1 MLTVEGGD
9 AEMTQQKNSRKGSAV
24 WPMVLSWLSS
34 LILALLAV
42 FVMLFTTFGNVGYMQ
57 SCVKSS
63 GYAQSAYDD
72 MVQDFISYGAATGFD
87 ADVMTGFMSVDQV
100 ESDMQDAVAGLYA
113 KTLTY
118 YTRDNIAEAVY
129 SAMEQ
134 ATADRGITLEGETKT
149 AVETVAEA
157 VRMEYASY
165 TAVPLVSQL
174 RTLVQKLQK
183 VMVIGLVVSAVLLC
197 AAVVSMLRISRKD
210 ARLGARCL
218 VYALGGAAVVCLVL
232 GVALDRGFRAPDP
245 AGASPAV
252 LRHLGLVPAA
262 SPSGQP
268 GPFSRIRRKATM
280 SNSTVQI
287 LARVLRVLLIFALL
301 LNVLALLLVPAS
313 VMVNAENLFGGAGTF
328 LHDLFHPEA
337 DDVTAAGVS
346 AIFLSWVWIWG
357 EGANALIALFLV
369 ICGICTALILLQGLR
384 VLGTILQGAP
394 FSTQNAVS
402 LRRAAVCSFCIAGAA
417 LLRTIWGLWFYQSL
431 RPLATYNALFVP
443 IFTMF
448 GLLCL
453 VMSALFR
460 QATEMKVEND
470 LTI

>member
-34 LILALLAV
+34 LILTLLAV
-42 FVMLFTTFGNVGYMQ
+42 FVMLFTTFGNAGYMQ

-129 SAMEQ
+129 NAMEQ
-134 ATADRGITLEGETKT
+134 ATADRGITLEGDTKT

-232 GVALDRGFRAPDP
+232 GVGVKPMICLTRLGIDPPAL
-245 AGASPAV
+245 
-252 LRHLGLVPAA
+252 
-262 SPSGQP
+262 
-268 GPFSRIRRKATM
+268 K
-280 SNSTVQI
+280 N
-287 LARVLRVLLIFALL
+287 LLIAYVGGLFGRFVVMAVIYF
-301 LNVLALLLVPAS
+301 VLA
-313 VMVNAENLFGGAGTF
+313 
-328 LHDLFHPEA
+328 
-337 DDVTAAGVS
+337 
-346 AIFLSWVWIWG
+346 I
-357 EGANALIALFLV
+357 
-369 ICGICTALILLQGLR
+369 
-384 VLGTILQGAP
+384 VLGVL
-394 FSTQNAVS
+394 VS
-402 LRRAAVCSFCIAGAA
+402 RHKKHRA
-417 LLRTIWGLWFYQSL
+417 
-431 RPLATYNALFVP
+431 
-443 IFTMF
+443 
-448 GLLCL
+448 
-453 VMSALFR
+453 
-460 QATEMKVEND
+460 
-470 LTI
+470 

>member
-134 ATADRGITLEGETKT
+134 ATADRGITLEGETKM

-197 AAVVSMLRISRKD
+197 AAVVSMLHISRKD

-232 GVALDRGFRAPDP
+232 GVGIDPPAL
-245 AGASPAV
+245 
-252 LRHLGLVPAA
+252 
-262 SPSGQP
+262 
-268 GPFSRIRRKATM
+268 K
-280 SNSTVQI
+280 N
-287 LARVLRVLLIFALL
+287 LLIAYVGGLFGRFVVMAVIYF
-301 LNVLALLLVPAS
+301 VLA
-313 VMVNAENLFGGAGTF
+313 
-328 LHDLFHPEA
+328 
-337 DDVTAAGVS
+337 
-346 AIFLSWVWIWG
+346 I
-357 EGANALIALFLV
+357 
-369 ICGICTALILLQGLR
+369 
-384 VLGTILQGAP
+384 VLGVL
-394 FSTQNAVS
+394 VS
-402 LRRAAVCSFCIAGAA
+402 RHKKHRA
-417 LLRTIWGLWFYQSL
+417 
-431 RPLATYNALFVP
+431 
-443 IFTMF
+443 
-448 GLLCL
+448 
-453 VMSALFR
+453 
-460 QATEMKVEND
+460 
-470 LTI
+470 

>member
-113 KTLTY
+113 KPLTY

-197 AAVVSMLRISRKD
+197 AAVASMLHISRKD

-232 GVALDRGFRAPDP
+232 GVGVKPMIGLTRLGVLVSRHKKHRA
-245 AGASPAV
+245 
-252 LRHLGLVPAA
+252 
-262 SPSGQP
+262 
-268 GPFSRIRRKATM
+268 
-280 SNSTVQI
+280 
-287 LARVLRVLLIFALL
+287 
-301 LNVLALLLVPAS
+301 
-313 VMVNAENLFGGAGTF
+313 
-328 LHDLFHPEA
+328 
-337 DDVTAAGVS
+337 
-346 AIFLSWVWIWG
+346 
-357 EGANALIALFLV
+357 
-369 ICGICTALILLQGLR
+369 
-384 VLGTILQGAP
+384 
-394 FSTQNAVS
+394 
-402 LRRAAVCSFCIAGAA
+402 
-417 LLRTIWGLWFYQSL
+417 
-431 RPLATYNALFVP
+431 
-443 IFTMF
+443 
-448 GLLCL
+448 
-453 VMSALFR
+453 
-460 QATEMKVEND
+460 
-470 LTI
+470 

>member
-1 MLTVEGGD
+1 MLIVEGGD

-218 VYALGGAAVVCLVL
+218 VYALGGAGFMSVDQVESDMQDAVAGLYAKTLTYYTRDNIAEAVYSAMEQATADRGITLEGETKTAVETVAEAVRMEYASYTAVPLVSQLRTLVQKLQKVMVIGLVVSAVLLCAAVVSMLRISRKDARLGARCLVYALGGAAVVCLVL
-232 GVALDRGFRAPDP
+232 GVGVKPMIGLTRLGIDPPAL
-245 AGASPAV
+245 
-252 LRHLGLVPAA
+252 
-262 SPSGQP
+262 
-268 GPFSRIRRKATM
+268 K
-280 SNSTVQI
+280 N
-287 LARVLRVLLIFALL
+287 LLIAYVGGLFGRFVVMAVIYF
-301 LNVLALLLVPAS
+301 VLA
-313 VMVNAENLFGGAGTF
+313 
-328 LHDLFHPEA
+328 
-337 DDVTAAGVS
+337 
-346 AIFLSWVWIWG
+346 I
-357 EGANALIALFLV
+357 
-369 ICGICTALILLQGLR
+369 
-384 VLGTILQGAP
+384 VLGVL
-394 FSTQNAVS
+394 VS
-402 LRRAAVCSFCIAGAA
+402 RHKKHRA
-417 LLRTIWGLWFYQSL
+417 
-431 RPLATYNALFVP
+431 
-443 IFTMF
+443 
-448 GLLCL
+448 
-453 VMSALFR
+453 
-460 QATEMKVEND
+460 
-470 LTI
+470 

>member
-1 MLTVEGGD
+1 ME
-9 AEMTQQKNSRKGSAV
+9 KNNVKKKRGSVV
-24 WPMVLSWLSS
+24 WALGLSWLST
-34 LILALLAV
+34 LLLAILAIFLMLL
-42 FVMLFTTFGNVGYMQ
+42 TTICSEGFMRKQVTR
-57 SCVKSS
+57 SS
-63 GYAQSAYDD
+63 FADYAYSYLYDNY
-72 MVQDFISYGAATGFD
+72 VSYGASTGFD

-232 GVALDRGFRAPDP
+232 GVGVKPMIGLTRLGIDPPAL
-245 AGASPAV
+245 
-252 LRHLGLVPAA
+252 
-262 SPSGQP
+262 
-268 GPFSRIRRKATM
+268 K
-280 SNSTVQI
+280 N
-287 LARVLRVLLIFALL
+287 LLIAYVGGLFGRFVVMAVIYF
-301 LNVLALLLVPAS
+301 VLA
-313 VMVNAENLFGGAGTF
+313 
-328 LHDLFHPEA
+328 
-337 DDVTAAGVS
+337 
-346 AIFLSWVWIWG
+346 I
-357 EGANALIALFLV
+357 
-369 ICGICTALILLQGLR
+369 
-384 VLGTILQGAP
+384 VLGVL
-394 FSTQNAVS
+394 VS
-402 LRRAAVCSFCIAGAA
+402 RHKKHRA
-417 LLRTIWGLWFYQSL
+417 
-431 RPLATYNALFVP
+431 
-443 IFTMF
+443 
-448 GLLCL
+448 
-453 VMSALFR
+453 
-460 QATEMKVEND
+460 
-470 LTI
+470 

>member
-63 GYAQSAYDD
+63 GDAQSAYAD

-183 VMVIGLVVSAVLLC
+183 VMIIGLVVSAVL
-197 AAVVSMLRISRKD
+197 
-210 ARLGARCL
+210 ARCL

-232 GVALDRGFRAPDP
+232 GVGVKPMIGLTRLGIDPPAL
-245 AGASPAV
+245 
-252 LRHLGLVPAA
+252 
-262 SPSGQP
+262 
-268 GPFSRIRRKATM
+268 K
-280 SNSTVQI
+280 N
-287 LARVLRVLLIFALL
+287 LLIAYVGGLFGRFVVMAVIYF
-301 LNVLALLLVPAS
+301 VLA
-313 VMVNAENLFGGAGTF
+313 
-328 LHDLFHPEA
+328 
-337 DDVTAAGVS
+337 
-346 AIFLSWVWIWG
+346 I
-357 EGANALIALFLV
+357 
-369 ICGICTALILLQGLR
+369 
-384 VLGTILQGAP
+384 VLGVL
-394 FSTQNAVS
+394 VS
-402 LRRAAVCSFCIAGAA
+402 RHKKHRA
-417 LLRTIWGLWFYQSL
+417 
-431 RPLATYNALFVP
+431 
-443 IFTMF
+443 
-448 GLLCL
+448 
-453 VMSALFR
+453 
-460 QATEMKVEND
+460 
-470 LTI
+470 

>member
-165 TAVPLVSQL
+165 LS
-174 RTLVQKLQK
+174 
-183 VMVIGLVVSAVLLC
+183 
-197 AAVVSMLRISRKD
+197 
-210 ARLGARCL
+210 
-218 VYALGGAAVVCLVL
+218 
-232 GVALDRGFRAPDP
+232 
-245 AGASPAV
+245 
-252 LRHLGLVPAA
+252 
-262 SPSGQP
+262 
-268 GPFSRIRRKATM
+268 
-280 SNSTVQI
+280 
-287 LARVLRVLLIFALL
+287 LI
-301 LNVLALLLVPAS
+301 
-313 VMVNAENLFGGAGTF
+313 
-328 LHDLFHPEA
+328 H
-337 DDVTAAGVS
+337 
-346 AIFLSWVWIWG
+346 I
-357 EGANALIALFLV
+357 
-369 ICGICTALILLQGLR
+369 
-384 VLGTILQGAP
+384 
-394 FSTQNAVS
+394 
-402 LRRAAVCSFCIAGAA
+402 
-417 LLRTIWGLWFYQSL
+417 
-431 RPLATYNALFVP
+431 
-443 IFTMF
+443 
-448 GLLCL
+448 
-453 VMSALFR
+453 
-460 QATEMKVEND
+460 
-470 LTI
+470 

>member
-1 MLTVEGGD
+1 M
-9 AEMTQQKNSRKGSAV
+9 

-134 ATADRGITLEGETKT
+134 ATADRGITLEGDTKT

-197 AAVVSMLRISRKD
+197 AAVVSMLHISRKD
-210 ARLGARCL
+210 AH
-218 VYALGGAAVVCLVL
+218 LGGALPGVC
-232 GVALDRGFRAPDP
+232 PW
-245 AGASPAV
+245 
-252 LRHLGLVPAA
+252 
-262 SPSGQP
+262 Q
-268 GPFSRIRRKATM
+268 
-280 SNSTVQI
+280 
-287 LARVLRVLLIFALL
+287 LL
-301 LNVLALLLVPAS
+301 LWYAWCWVWAFKPMIGLTRLGIDPPSPEKPADCLCGRFVWPLCGDGS
-313 VMVNAENLFGGAGTF
+313 
-328 LHDLFHPEA
+328 DLFC
-337 DDVTAAGVS
+337 AGDS
-346 AIFLSWVWIWG
+346 AWRIG
-357 EGANALIALFLV
+357 EQAQKA
-369 ICGICTALILLQGLR
+369 
-384 VLGTILQGAP
+384 
-394 FSTQNAVS
+394 
-402 LRRAAVCSFCIAGAA
+402 
-417 LLRTIWGLWFYQSL
+417 QSMMIE
-431 RPLATYNALFVP
+431 F
-443 IFTMF
+443 I
-448 GLLCL
+448 
-453 VMSALFR
+453 
-460 QATEMKVEND
+460 E
-470 LTI
+470 

>member
-1 MLTVEGGD
+1 
-9 AEMTQQKNSRKGSAV
+9 MTQQKNSRKGSAV

-197 AAVVSMLRISRKD
+197 AAVVSMLHISRKD

-218 VYALGGAAVVCLVL
+218 PLTTYYKMHCRERSISGLRAGIKSRLAAEMRLRAQRPLQMGGLLFANFQCVVRQ
-232 GVALDRGFRAPDP
+232 G
-245 AGASPAV
+245 
-252 LRHLGLVPAA
+252 
-262 SPSGQP
+262 
-268 GPFSRIRRKATM
+268 
-280 SNSTVQI
+280 
-287 LARVLRVLLIFALL
+287 
-301 LNVLALLLVPAS
+301 
-313 VMVNAENLFGGAGTF
+313 FGGAG
-328 LHDLFHPEA
+328 
-337 DDVTAAGVS
+337 
-346 AIFLSWVWIWG
+346 
-357 EGANALIALFLV
+357 
-369 ICGICTALILLQGLR
+369 
-384 VLGTILQGAP
+384 
-394 FSTQNAVS
+394 
-402 LRRAAVCSFCIAGAA
+402 
-417 LLRTIWGLWFYQSL
+417 
-431 RPLATYNALFVP
+431 
-443 IFTMF
+443 
-448 GLLCL
+448 
-453 VMSALFR
+453 
-460 QATEMKVEND
+460 
-470 LTI
+470 

>member
-72 MVQDFISYGAATGFD
+72 MVQDFISY

-113 KTLTY
+113 KTLIY

-197 AAVVSMLRISRKD
+197 AAVVSMLHISRKD
-210 ARLGARCL
+210 AHLGARCL

-232 GVALDRGFRAPDP
+232 GVGVKPMIGLTRLGIDPPAL
-245 AGASPAV
+245 
-252 LRHLGLVPAA
+252 
-262 SPSGQP
+262 
-268 GPFSRIRRKATM
+268 K
-280 SNSTVQI
+280 N
-287 LARVLRVLLIFALL
+287 LLIAYVGGLFGRFVVMAVIYF
-301 LNVLALLLVPAS
+301 VLA
-313 VMVNAENLFGGAGTF
+313 
-328 LHDLFHPEA
+328 
-337 DDVTAAGVS
+337 
-346 AIFLSWVWIWG
+346 I
-357 EGANALIALFLV
+357 
-369 ICGICTALILLQGLR
+369 
-384 VLGTILQGAP
+384 VLGVL
-394 FSTQNAVS
+394 VS
-402 LRRAAVCSFCIAGAA
+402 RHKKHRA
-417 LLRTIWGLWFYQSL
+417 
-431 RPLATYNALFVP
+431 
-443 IFTMF
+443 
-448 GLLCL
+448 
-453 VMSALFR
+453 
-460 QATEMKVEND
+460 
-470 LTI
+470 

>member
-34 LILALLAV
+34 LILTLLAV

-129 SAMEQ
+129 NAMEQ
-134 ATADRGITLEGETKT
+134 ATADRGITLEGDTKT

-183 VMVIGLVVSAVLLC
+183 VMVC

-232 GVALDRGFRAPDP
+232 GVGVKPMIGLTRLGIDPPAL
-245 AGASPAV
+245 
-252 LRHLGLVPAA
+252 
-262 SPSGQP
+262 
-268 GPFSRIRRKATM
+268 K
-280 SNSTVQI
+280 N
-287 LARVLRVLLIFALL
+287 LLIAYVGGLFGRFVVMAVIYF
-301 LNVLALLLVPAS
+301 VLA
-313 VMVNAENLFGGAGTF
+313 
-328 LHDLFHPEA
+328 
-337 DDVTAAGVS
+337 
-346 AIFLSWVWIWG
+346 I
-357 EGANALIALFLV
+357 
-369 ICGICTALILLQGLR
+369 
-384 VLGTILQGAP
+384 VLGVL
-394 FSTQNAVS
+394 VS
-402 LRRAAVCSFCIAGAA
+402 RHKKHRA
-417 LLRTIWGLWFYQSL
+417 
-431 RPLATYNALFVP
+431 
-443 IFTMF
+443 
-448 GLLCL
+448 
-453 VMSALFR
+453 
-460 QATEMKVEND
+460 
-470 LTI
+470 

>member
-210 ARLGARCL
+210 ARLGSTAWAARC
-218 VYALGGAAVVCLVL
+218 AC
-232 GVALDRGFRAPDP
+232 
-245 AGASPAV
+245 
-252 LRHLGLVPAA
+252 
-262 SPSGQP
+262 PSA
-268 GPFSRIRRKATM
+268 K
-280 SNSTVQI
+280 
-287 LARVLRVLLIFALL
+287 
-301 LNVLALLLVPAS
+301 
-313 VMVNAENLFGGAGTF
+313 
-328 LHDLFHPEA
+328 
-337 DDVTAAGVS
+337 
-346 AIFLSWVWIWG
+346 SWPMTWY
-357 EGANALIALFLV
+357 
-369 ICGICTALILLQGLR
+369 
-384 VLGTILQGAP
+384 
-394 FSTQNAVS
+394 
-402 LRRAAVCSFCIAGAA
+402 
-417 LLRTIWGLWFYQSL
+417 RT
-431 RPLATYNALFVP
+431 R
-443 IFTMF
+443 
-448 GLLCL
+448 
-453 VMSALFR
+453 
-460 QATEMKVEND
+460 
-470 LTI
+470 

>member
-134 ATADRGITLEGETKT
+134 ATADRGITLEGDTKT

-174 RTLVQKLQK
+174 RTLMQKLQK
-183 VMVIGLVVSAVLLC
+183 VMVIGLVVGAVLLC

-210 ARLGARCL
+210 ARLGA
-218 VYALGGAAVVCLVL
+218 VCLVL
-232 GVALDRGFRAPDP
+232 GVGVKPMIGLTRLGIDPPAL
-245 AGASPAV
+245 
-252 LRHLGLVPAA
+252 
-262 SPSGQP
+262 
-268 GPFSRIRRKATM
+268 K
-280 SNSTVQI
+280 N
-287 LARVLRVLLIFALL
+287 LLIAYVGGLFGRFVVMAVIYF
-301 LNVLALLLVPAS
+301 VLA
-313 VMVNAENLFGGAGTF
+313 
-328 LHDLFHPEA
+328 
-337 DDVTAAGVS
+337 
-346 AIFLSWVWIWG
+346 I
-357 EGANALIALFLV
+357 
-369 ICGICTALILLQGLR
+369 
-384 VLGTILQGAP
+384 VLGVL
-394 FSTQNAVS
+394 VS
-402 LRRAAVCSFCIAGAA
+402 RHKKHRA
-417 LLRTIWGLWFYQSL
+417 
-431 RPLATYNALFVP
+431 
-443 IFTMF
+443 
-448 GLLCL
+448 
-453 VMSALFR
+453 
-460 QATEMKVEND
+460 
-470 LTI
+470 

>member
-183 VMVIGLVVSAVLLC
+183 VMVIGLVVSAVL
-197 AAVVSMLRISRKD
+197 RISRKD

-232 GVALDRGFRAPDP
+232 GVGVKPMIGLTRLGIDPPAL
-245 AGASPAV
+245 
-252 LRHLGLVPAA
+252 
-262 SPSGQP
+262 
-268 GPFSRIRRKATM
+268 K
-280 SNSTVQI
+280 N
-287 LARVLRVLLIFALL
+287 LLIAYVGGLFGRFVVMAVIYF
-301 LNVLALLLVPAS
+301 VLA
-313 VMVNAENLFGGAGTF
+313 
-328 LHDLFHPEA
+328 
-337 DDVTAAGVS
+337 
-346 AIFLSWVWIWG
+346 I
-357 EGANALIALFLV
+357 
-369 ICGICTALILLQGLR
+369 
-384 VLGTILQGAP
+384 VLGVL
-394 FSTQNAVS
+394 VS
-402 LRRAAVCSFCIAGAA
+402 RHKKHRA
-417 LLRTIWGLWFYQSL
+417 
-431 RPLATYNALFVP
+431 
-443 IFTMF
+443 
-448 GLLCL
+448 
-453 VMSALFR
+453 
-460 QATEMKVEND
+460 
-470 LTI
+470 